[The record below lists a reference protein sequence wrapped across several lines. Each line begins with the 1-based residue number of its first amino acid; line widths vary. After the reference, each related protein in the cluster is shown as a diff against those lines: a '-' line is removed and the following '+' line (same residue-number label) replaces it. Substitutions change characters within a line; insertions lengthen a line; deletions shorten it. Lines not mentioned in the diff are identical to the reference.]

1 MCQIA
6 KNLDLMQAGC
16 RINLPGE
23 GGWGYVA
30 VAGLTE
36 NKANSANPAELEL
49 GLSWAELGN
58 NSYKTVKHNIYIT
71 FLSSALATSNWDT
84 LKFSFQ

>member
-1 MCQIA
+1 
-6 KNLDLMQAGC
+6 MQAGC
-16 RINLPGE
+16 RINFPGGGG
-23 GGWGYVA
+23 GGWGW

-58 NSYKTVKHNIYIT
+58 NSYKTLKHNIYKT
-71 FLSSALATSNWDT
+71 FLSSALAKSNWDT